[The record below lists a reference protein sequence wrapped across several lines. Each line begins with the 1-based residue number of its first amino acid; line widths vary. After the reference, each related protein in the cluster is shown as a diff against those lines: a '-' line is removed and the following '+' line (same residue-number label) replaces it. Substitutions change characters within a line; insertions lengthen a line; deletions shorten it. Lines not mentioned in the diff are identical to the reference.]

1 MIKFHNTL
9 GTISMTNDYFAGLVT
24 AAAQSC
30 YGVAAMAPSGT
41 ADNLKSLVLGS
52 KFSEKGVRVTSEA
65 GKLVIELHIKVAYGL
80 NISAIVSSITHK
92 VRYIVESSTGLSV
105 ARIDVA
111 VDDILTD

>member
-1 MIKFHNTL
+1 
-9 GTISMTNDYFAGLVT
+9 MTNDYFAGLVN

-52 KFSEKGVRVTSEA
+52 RFSEKGVRVTSEN
-65 GKLVIELHIKVAYGL
+65 GKLIIELHIMVSYGL
-80 NISAIVSSITHK
+80 NIAAIVKSISNK

-105 ARIDVA
+105 ARIDIA
-111 VDDILTD
+111 VDDIITD